1 MALKYQRILLKIS
14 GEALGGEKGTG
25 FDEPTMDAICGGVKK
40 AHELGVQIG
49 IVVGGGNFWRGR
61 SSGKMER
68 TLADKIGMLATVMN
82 ALAVSDKLEQLGVPT
97 EVFTSITMPQV
108 APAFTRKDA
117 LHAMEE
123 GKIAIFG
130 GGTGNPFFS
139 TDTTTALRAVE
150 VSADIMFKA
159 TMVDGVYDKD
169 PHKYPDAKKYET
181 LTFTKVLEDRLAV
194 MDGTAA
200 TLCRDNKL
208 PILVFDLAD
217 PDNIARA
224 VQGENVPDAFSRLV
238 RIDNK
243 QETRTMSSN
252 TKAFEDKMKSAVEH
266 LERELKTVR
275 AGRANPGVL
284 DKVTVDYYGSP
295 TPIQQVASVAVS
307 EARTLT
313 ITPWDRTLLRAISK
327 AILAS
332 DVGINPIDD
341 GQTIRLNFPA
351 PTEERRKQL
360 AKEVSKM
367 GEEAKVAVRNV
378 RRDAMDK
385 AKAMKKAGEL
395 TEDTQKTMEEDVQKL
410 TDKYV
415 KNIDAAVEEKQKE
428 IMSV

>member
-1 MALKYQRILLKIS
+1 
-14 GEALGGEKGTG
+14 
-25 FDEPTMDAICGGVKK
+25 
-40 AHELGVQIG
+40 
-49 IVVGGGNFWRGR
+49 
-61 SSGKMER
+61 
-68 TLADKIGMLATVMN
+68 
-82 ALAVSDKLEQLGVPT
+82 
-97 EVFTSITMPQV
+97 
-108 APAFTRKDA
+108 
-117 LHAMEE
+117 
-123 GKIAIFG
+123 
-130 GGTGNPFFS
+130 
-139 TDTTTALRAVE
+139 
-150 VSADIMFKA
+150 
-159 TMVDGVYDKD
+159 
-169 PHKYPDAKKYET
+169 
-181 LTFTKVLEDRLAV
+181 
-194 MDGTAA
+194 
-200 TLCRDNKL
+200 
-208 PILVFDLAD
+208 
-217 PDNIARA
+217 
-224 VQGENVPDAFSRLV
+224 
-238 RIDNK
+238 
-243 QETRTMSSN
+243 MSSN

-351 PTEERRKQL
+351 PTEERRTQL

-367 GEEAKVAVRNV
+367 GEE
-378 RRDAMDK
+378 